1 MKVFR
6 LLMVLLCLAGTA
18 ISCTD
23 PMDDEIVLRTE
34 PADKPGGQGPG
45 GNP

>member
-6 LLMVLLCLAGTA
+6 LLVVLLCLAGTA
-18 ISCTD
+18 MSCTD
-23 PMDDEIVLRTE
+23 PMEDVVVSNTD
-34 PADKPGGQGPG
+34 PADKPGGNGG